1 MPVPHADFD
10 CANDLMPAVH
20 SIKLRTLNCI
30 AQQLAEASCESR
42 EEAEEFD
49 AYRLPYPLHVPCTC
63 RSRSGRVPVFRRWSD
78 GPAVVDLVNSVLS
91 LNAGLQ
97 EFLHLLSPEKQFLM
111 DIAKSLSLPTSASD
125 SLACRISSAVA
136 KLSPCRFLRS
146 VSMAFCPL
154 LLSHLRMIRALG
166 CLVLDAAHEE
176 HQHLF
181 SFVSKAVKA
190 ILDAFGVLL
199 LSRGQAWEATLQRQL
214 VQGGLPA
221 AREYLLVE
229 SSLLGSVS
237 WTLLKVYHELL
248 SENTQDVRIP
258 LDAAHDVKAVAKSS
272 LAALRALMLNR
283 SRQLLDHFSRSYC
296 VPLLEESL
304 ECEKWER
311 QVSLAGSKL
320 ERLVQS
326 KCVPLLGGDRDLIP
340 ANGLQFESD
349 GPERCTTISVLRFVS
364 AITE

>member
-1 MPVPHADFD
+1 MHADRNRGSRQLWTTSRASPLCITIYGGCPVFWTRVPYRKRCLCTRVCCPLSRCYARVSSMPVPHADFD

-166 CLVLDAAHEE
+166 CLVLDAAHEGE
-176 HQHLF
+176 PYNVRQRRAPA
-181 SFVSKAVKA
+181 FVF
-190 ILDAFGVLL
+190 I
-199 LSRGQAWEATLQRQL
+199 R
-214 VQGGLPA
+214 
-221 AREYLLVE
+221 
-229 SSLLGSVS
+229 
-237 WTLLKVYHELL
+237 LKG
-248 SENTQDVRIP
+248 R
-258 LDAAHDVKAVAKSS
+258 
-272 LAALRALMLNR
+272 
-283 SRQLLDHFSRSYC
+283 
-296 VPLLEESL
+296 
-304 ECEKWER
+304 
-311 QVSLAGSKL
+311 
-320 ERLVQS
+320 
-326 KCVPLLGGDRDLIP
+326 
-340 ANGLQFESD
+340 
-349 GPERCTTISVLRFVS
+349 
-364 AITE
+364 